1 MCDTNT
7 ENNVIHIDSSHSN
20 ASESNVV
27 VYIIDCG
34 VSVAI
39 VLSNI
44 IDVERGDNS
53 HSDAIRIR

>member
-1 MCDTNT
+1 MKQ
-7 ENNVIHIDSSHSN
+7 IDPSTTLRVHSN
-20 ASESNVV
+20 ASESNVI